1 MKYLTKALNLKSQ
14 PAHISIA
21 DCYTTLELYDKCKER
36 IINEKI
42 DLNISSETYKPSDIK
57 VENAISFDEDNPLL
71 NRNCIF
77 SGSLEKMARKEAMQA
92 VVNLGGVVGN
102 SITKKTD

>member
-1 MKYLTKALNLKSQ
+1 M
-14 PAHISIA
+14 
-21 DCYTTLELYDKCKER
+21 
-36 IINEKI
+36 
-42 DLNISSETYKPSDIK
+42 
-57 VENAISFDEDNPLL
+57 L

-102 SITKKTD
+102 SITKKTDYLVVGTQEYTKFVDGK